1 MTAYRMYIDMED
13 FMNATAITVG
23 SCGGS
28 CMQIPD
34 LRYVPEKIRM
44 KIF

>member
-13 FMNATAITVG
+13 FMNATTVTV
-23 SCGGS
+23 SSYGGS

-34 LRYVPEKIRM
+34 WRGVSEQK
-44 KIF
+44 